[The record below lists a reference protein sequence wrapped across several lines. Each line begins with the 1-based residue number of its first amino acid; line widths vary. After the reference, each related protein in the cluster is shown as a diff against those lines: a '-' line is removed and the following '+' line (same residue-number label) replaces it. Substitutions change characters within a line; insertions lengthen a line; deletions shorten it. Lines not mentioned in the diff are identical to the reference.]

1 MVANPPQ
8 LAGPNGTN
16 SQDTHQAQDRRAA
29 TLPHQDRRQFF
40 EKGAVV
46 LNQGVRDRSTD
57 FGRDAVLDPSRTARP
72 QMAAMVA
79 TVFPDLATSQ
89 SSQSGAFQKAFE
101 NPALIRSFLINP
113 QETAYFLMQRFP
125 EMSDVILKNMPFQK
139 IGNHLEPNVYSGLYR
154 HISDEVGRGVRAH
167 DSGVRR
173 EMGKLLSSFMVA
185 SVGGSSGMETKAYE
199 LLRNRIEKPGFNKEA
214 ERIEY
219 RIAKLMTSP
228 QARQDLKEAQGLA
241 GLGALPG
248 TPQPSFVQPQPIQP
262 PIQPVN
268 QPDPRSAIP
277 ASTGGSG
284 NPVDLKPGTVPGIAP
299 VQSPIIAPLPP
310 STVVPSSVTSS
321 PAIRESIPGGSATAV
336 APSTVA
342 VAEGTNGKGSTPVPP
357 ATTSP
362 APQTSNMISERE
374 RMLQDQVAQLQAQ
387 LNKQASTPVTPAPVA
402 TPAPSAD
409 VDQLRQQ
416 NKDLNERLATVE
428 KTLTELASKNA
439 ALEQENKELKAK
451 VLDLQKQNEALK
463 KSQKQEPA
471 PADKQSTEQK
481 QALSDQQIKERA
493 KQVYGAKGYP
503 MDDPEA
509 VYSALADLKAADQA
523 RLSATFK
530 KEYSQD
536 LDAYIAG
543 YLGAS
548 ELGIVMKLREGSR
561 PGTEDAI
568 KVYNILNGW
577 TEKTEL
583 TQALKGKTIEEVAAM
598 AKEYEYLTGQSFK
611 DAIKSEFWFESDR
624 KPFLDAF
631 DRADNGVKHVE
642 GGSPVFKQAHQ
653 SISSLS
659 PNATIAEAR
668 EWAAKNR
675 ALYESLGATPGNQA
689 EFISYLQ
696 KVHGFKKDQG
706 IVNPVEF
713 FNEKIAD
720 AAVREIASAVIY
732 KPVRS
737 YPSAPVS
744 GPTTTSIAEP
754 DREKIGKIV
763 DSLSD
768 LPDVQGLVRNHPDVN
783 KLALET
789 KPAAPKAEA
798 PVSAPKENDPAPV
811 IAPVAPPQATP
822 QMKVDPPKMETQVR
836 VTPSSSLP
844 QLVDLLNSGKGDVQ
858 EFLLSNKTDLFARTD
873 EEVTKAFRQVNPAKM
888 ERFAGSLKYAHTALN
903 TGIVSMDGF
912 TKNDITRLG
921 QVAALAKKVS
931 EETH

>member
-1 MVANPPQ
+1 
-8 LAGPNGTN
+8 
-16 SQDTHQAQDRRAA
+16 
-29 TLPHQDRRQFF
+29 
-40 EKGAVV
+40 
-46 LNQGVRDRSTD
+46 
-57 FGRDAVLDPSRTARP
+57 
-72 QMAAMVA
+72 MAAMVA

-89 SSQSGAFQKAFE
+89 SSQSGAFLRAFE
-101 NPALIRSFLINP
+101 NPALVRSYLINP

-154 HISDEVGRGVRAH
+154 HISEEVGRGVRAH

-173 EMGKLLSSFMVA
+173 EMDKLLSSFMIA
-185 SVGGSSGMETKAYE
+185 SLGGSSGMETKAYE

-214 ERIEY
+214 ERIEH

-241 GLGALPG
+241 GLGALPA
-248 TPQPSFVQPQPIQP
+248 TVQLPSVQPQPFQP
-262 PIQPVN
+262 QIPQTQIPPVH

-277 ASTGGSG
+277 TSTGGSV

-299 VQSPIIAPLPP
+299 IQPPFIPPLPP

-321 PAIRESIPGGSATAV
+321 PAIRESIPGGSATVV

-342 VAEGTNGKGSTPVPP
+342 VAEGTNAKGATPVPP

-362 APQTSNMISERE
+362 APQTPNMISERE

-416 NKDLNERLATVE
+416 NKDLNERLAKVE

-439 ALEQENKELKAK
+439 ALEQENKELKTK
-451 VLDLQKQNEALK
+451 VLELQRQNEELK
-463 KSQKQEPA
+463 KSPKLETP
-471 PADKQSTEQK
+471 PADSPRTEPK
-481 QALSDQQIKERA
+481 KALTNEQIQE
-493 KQVYGAKGYP
+493 
-503 MDDPEA
+503 
-509 VYSALADLKAADQA
+509 
-523 RLSATFK
+523 
-530 KEYSQD
+530 
-536 LDAYIAG
+536 
-543 YLGAS
+543 
-548 ELGIVMKLREGSR
+548 
-561 PGTEDAI
+561 
-568 KVYNILNGW
+568 
-577 TEKTEL
+577 
-583 TQALKGKTIEEVAAM
+583 
-598 AKEYEYLTGQSFK
+598 
-611 DAIKSEFWFESDR
+611 
-624 KPFLDAF
+624 
-631 DRADNGVKHVE
+631 
-642 GGSPVFKQAHQ
+642 
-653 SISSLS
+653 
-659 PNATIAEAR
+659 
-668 EWAAKNR
+668 
-675 ALYESLGATPGNQA
+675 
-689 EFISYLQ
+689 
-696 KVHGFKKDQG
+696 
-706 IVNPVEF
+706 
-713 FNEKIAD
+713 NEK
-720 AAVREIASAVIY
+720 
-732 KPVRS
+732 
-737 YPSAPVS
+737 
-744 GPTTTSIAEP
+744 
-754 DREKIGKIV
+754 
-763 DSLSD
+763 
-768 LPDVQGLVRNHPDVN
+768 